1 MLNTPNNPTGSA
13 DNRNDLAALGEVLGT
28 HESVRILTDDIY
40 EHLVYDGFEFMT
52 MTGWRLGYAGGP
64 ADSIAA
70 MGNVQQQ
77 SSTHASSIT
86 QAAALEALTGPQTI
100 LQERRDAFRRRR
112 DLVVDALNAIEGLS
126 CIRPDGTFFVYPSCD
141 GLIGKRAPDGRVM
154 ESDQDFA
161 AYLLESAGVATV
173 PGTAFGLSPHF
184 RLSFASSTELLQEA
198 CQRIGRACAKL
209 R

>member
-86 QAAALEALTGPQTI
+86 QAAALEALTGPQSI

-126 CIRPDGTFFVYPSCD
+126 CIRPDGTFFVYPSCE
-141 GLIGKRAPDGRVM
+141 GLIGKRARDR
-154 ESDQDFA
+154 
-161 AYLLESAGVATV
+161 LRTVATFSPLLRV
-173 PGTAFGLSPHF
+173 LHGAVAGGLPAHRARLRETALIAPRPRGDSAHACRYRRF
-184 RLSFASSTELLQEA
+184 R
-198 CQRIGRACAKL
+198 I
-209 R
+209 

>member
-13 DNRNDLAALGEVLGT
+13 YNRNDL
-28 HESVRILTDDIY
+28 
-40 EHLVYDGFEFMT
+40 
-52 MTGWRLGYAGGP
+52 
-64 ADSIAA
+64 
-70 MGNVQQQ
+70 
-77 SSTHASSIT
+77 
-86 QAAALEALTGPQTI
+86 AALEALTGPQTI

-126 CIRPDGTFFVYPSCD
+126 CIRPDGTFFVYPSCE

>member
-1 MLNTPNNPTGSA
+1 MTLNGVSKA
-13 DNRNDLAALGEVLGT
+13 YA
-28 HESVRILTDDIY
+28 
-40 EHLVYDGFEFMT
+40 

-64 ADSIAA
+64 ADLITA

-100 LQERRDAFRRRR
+100 LQARRESFRMRR
-112 DLVVDALNAIEGLS
+112 DLVVDALSAIDGLS
-126 CIRPDGTFFVYPSCD
+126 CIRPNGTFFAYPSCE
-141 GLIGKRAPDGRVM
+141 GLIGKRAPDGRAM

-161 AYLLESAGVATV
+161 AYLLESAGVAAV

-184 RLSFASSTELLQEA
+184 RVSFASSTEILDEA
-198 CQRIGRACAKL
+198 CERIGRACAAL